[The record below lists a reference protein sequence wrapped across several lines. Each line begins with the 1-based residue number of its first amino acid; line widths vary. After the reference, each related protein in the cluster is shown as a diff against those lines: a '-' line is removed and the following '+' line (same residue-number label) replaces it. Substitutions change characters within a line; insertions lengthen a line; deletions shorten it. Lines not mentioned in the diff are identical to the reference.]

1 MTRTSRLLGVRER
14 DLAKQGSH
22 SKQASEAR
30 RLLSAVEK
38 SQVPFGE
45 SAGIFAGLKAKIE
58 KDQPLTGEEM
68 DQLRRLVKIA
78 RDWEKGEES
87 SAMTE
92 PEETLAG

>member
-1 MTRTSRLLGVRER
+1 M
-14 DLAKQGSH
+14 
-22 SKQASEAR
+22 
-30 RLLSAVEK
+30 EK

-45 SAGIFAGLKAKIE
+45 SAGTFARLKAKIE

-78 RDWEKGEES
+78 RDWEKGVES